1 MDASENWMII
11 RFKPNQATTYTKMDV
26 HPNFFLQ
33 IILAAKW
40 LVRHSNTPPKQQ
52 RRPLHS
58 LLSHSSSMSLTHLR
72 WASSQ
77 MSPSC
82 RWSMW
87 NDWARFRPTGSRSR
101 LRENRFERKFFL
113 PAIPITCRSIVGR
126 SSAHGSG
133 FDKCSLMGWSEIH
146 LSLKISIIFYFLHH
160 PINEKFFEIL
170 SQKML
175 YEDPDNP
182 TLLLIRYF
190 SGYPIWQ
197 PEIRKARIS
206 GRIPDIQPMDSKR
219 QKYWEMLKMRLFL
232 IYSIIN
238 VRGKSVE
245 VYFLKNYLKNLEI
258 MKYIRPNRLWGPYPV
273 LRLAWYLAVYSS
285 IRFWD

>member
-1 MDASENWMII
+1 M
-11 RFKPNQATTYTKMDV
+11 K
-26 HPNFFLQ
+26 
-33 IILAAKW
+33 
-40 LVRHSNTPPKQQ
+40 
-52 RRPLHS
+52 
-58 LLSHSSSMSLTHLR
+58 SSS
-72 WASSQ
+72 
-77 MSPSC
+77 
-82 RWSMW
+82 
-87 NDWARFRPTGSRSR
+87 
-101 LRENRFERKFFL
+101 KF
-113 PAIPITCRSIVGR
+113 
-126 SSAHGSG
+126 
-133 FDKCSLMGWSEIH
+133 
-146 LSLKISIIFYFLHH
+146 
-160 PINEKFFEIL
+160 L

-238 VRGKSVE
+238 VRGISVE

-258 MKYIRPNRLWGPYPV
+258 MKYIRPNRISGPYPV
-273 LRLAWYLAVYSS
+273 LRLAEYLA
-285 IRFWD
+285 I